1 MDDGEVPKPAQT
13 PGEGL
18 ENRRRI
24 FEFIKRTPGAHLRG
38 VQRGIGL
45 PYGTAEYHLHALEDA
60 GLVRTVMDGNL
71 KRFFAADFAFE
82 DRATLSI
89 LRKRPIRRVVVT
101 LLEKKEMTHRDLAEA
116 AGVKPPTLTYHL
128 NRLEGAN
135 LIAVRRVGRF
145 AYIRLVDPKL
155 AMRLLIAHGQS
166 FADAAVDRF
175 LETFGGTAAARVPE
189 PDPVKVQPDGVDT
202 NDLQSAQGPA
212 FSLLAP
218 LPRPD
223 GDE

>member
-1 MDDGEVPKPAQT
+1 MDEGEVPPPRQSVR
-13 PGEGL
+13 EGL

-24 FEFIKRTPGAHLRG
+24 FEFVKRVPGAHLRG

-71 KRFFAADFAFE
+71 KRYFAADFAFE
-82 DRATLSI
+82 DRAVLSI
-89 LRKRPIRRVVVT
+89 LRKRPIRRVVVA
-101 LLEKKEMTHRDLAEA
+101 LLEKKEMTHRDLAAA

-128 NRLEGAN
+128 SRLEGAN
-135 LIAVRRVGRF
+135 LVAVRRDGRF
-145 AYIRLVDPKL
+145 AYIRLLDPKL
-155 AMRLLIAHGQS
+155 AMRILIAHGQS

-175 LETFGGTAAARVPE
+175 LETFGGTAAARYPE
-189 PDPVKVQPDGVDT
+189 PDPVKVEPSGVDVV
-202 NDLQSAQGPA
+202 DVQPAAKPA
-212 FSLLAP
+212 FRLIA
-218 LPRPD
+218 PRPRAD